1 MFLPLVIP
9 LNRLPRAGY
18 ALLPD
23 RLRDLFPG
31 QASSPLGEDE
41 FAKRLKCRSEWPNG
55 HNATLSTALKHS
67 ASTLACTACHSDAN
81 PLALAKLRGDL
92 SSPKLY
98 PGSENKNNRNQGRK
112 SGALKLGKLQRAT
125 LRGKRVVRGA
135 FGALETG
142 GD

>member
-1 MFLPLVIP
+1 MLLPLVIA

-55 HNATLSTALKHS
+55 HNATLSTALKRS
-67 ASTLACTACHSDAN
+67 ASIFASTACRSDAN
-81 PLALAKLRGDL
+81 SIALAKLRGDL
-92 SSPKLY
+92 SPPSLY
-98 PGSENKNNRNQGRK
+98 
-112 SGALKLGKLQRAT
+112 L
-125 LRGKRVVRGA
+125 
-135 FGALETG
+135 
-142 GD
+142 